1 MEIKKKNFS
10 VKISP
15 YADQKKW
22 QQNYGSKEVVND
34 HKRPKRKNMT
44 YNLVYGLKY
53 NPKCPKHV
61 KSIMITIE
69 KKKKDAK
76 EVNLKINGTG
86 RRIL

>member
-1 MEIKKKNFS
+1 
-10 VKISP
+10 
-15 YADQKKW
+15 
-22 QQNYGSKEVVND
+22 
-34 HKRPKRKNMT
+34 MT

-76 EVNLKINGTG
+76 EVNLKINGTR